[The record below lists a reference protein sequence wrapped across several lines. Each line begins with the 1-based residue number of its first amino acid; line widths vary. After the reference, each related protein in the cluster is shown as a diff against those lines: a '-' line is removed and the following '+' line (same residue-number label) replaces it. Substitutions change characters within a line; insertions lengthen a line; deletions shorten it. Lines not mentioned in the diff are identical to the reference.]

1 MENQSL
7 PLYKVLSIAGSD
19 TGSGAGIQ
27 ADIKTITALGG
38 YATTAI
44 AALTAQNTLGVHAL
58 LEVPA
63 SFVGQQIDAI
73 MTDIGADAVKT
84 GMLRC
89 RDVVEIVCHKMI
101 EYHVKCLVVDP
112 VMLSKNKKELLA
124 PDATDALISRLLPLS
139 FLVTPNIPEA
149 ERISGIEIHNLSD
162 AEEAAKRIYQLG
174 AANVLIKGGHAAFPV
189 DIENKDKVVDVLYD
203 GKSVTHFDNKR
214 IQGKVV
220 HGTGCVYASAIA
232 TYLAKGYPLC
242 DAVDAAKKFLV
253 VAMETSLKPGR
264 GYEVLRLMR

>member
-1 MENQSL
+1 MKNQSL

-101 EYHVKCLVVDP
+101 EYHVECLVVDP
-112 VMLSKNKKELLA
+112 VMVSKNKKELLA
-124 PDATDALISRLLPLS
+124 PDAIDALISHLLPLS
-139 FLVTPNIPEA
+139 FLITPNIPEA
-149 ERISGIEIHNLSD
+149 ERISGIEIHTLSD

-174 AANVLIKGGHAAFPV
+174 ASNVLIKGGHATFPV
-189 DIENKDKVVDVLYD
+189 DKKNKDKVVDVLYD
-203 GKSVTHFDNKR
+203 GKSVTHFDDKR
-214 IQGKVV
+214 IEGKVV

-242 DAVDAAKKFLV
+242 DAVGGAKKFLV
-253 VAMETSLKPGR
+253 AAMETSLKPGR
-264 GYEVLRLMR
+264 GYEVLRLG

>member
-1 MENQSL
+1 MENPSL

-19 TGSGAGIQ
+19 TGCGAGIQ

-44 AALTAQNTLGVHAL
+44 AALTAQNTLGVQAI

-84 GMLRC
+84 GMLRR
-89 RDVVEIVCHKMI
+89 RDVVEMVCLKMK
-101 EYHVKCLVVDP
+101 EYHVKYLVVDP
-112 VMLSKNKKELLA
+112 VMLSKNKKELLS
-124 PDATDALISRLLPLS
+124 PDATDALIFRLIPAS

-149 ERISGIEIHNLSD
+149 ERISGMEIHSLSD
-162 AEEAAKRIYQLG
+162 VEEAAKLIYQSG
-174 AANVLIKGGHAAFPV
+174 ASNVLIKGGHAAFPV
-189 DIENKDKVVDVLYD
+189 DRENKDKVVDVLYD
-203 GKSVTHFDNKR
+203 GKSVTHFGSKR
-214 IQGKVV
+214 IENKAI

-242 DAVDAAKKFLV
+242 DAIAGAKKFLTA
-253 VAMETSLKPGR
+253 AMETALKPGR
-264 GYEVLRLMR
+264 GYEVLRLS

>member
-19 TGSGAGIQ
+19 TGGGAGIQ
-27 ADIKTITALGG
+27 ADVKTITALGG

-73 MTDIGADAVKT
+73 MTDIGADVVKT
-84 GMLRC
+84 GMLRR
-89 RDVVEIVCHKMI
+89 RDVVEMVCLKMK

-124 PDATDALISRLLPLS
+124 PDAIDALISRLLPLS

-149 ERISGIEIHNLSD
+149 ERISGIGIHNLSN

-174 AANVLIKGGHAAFPV
+174 ASNVLIKGGHATFPV
-189 DIENKDKVVDVLYD
+189 DIK
-203 GKSVTHFDNKR
+203 TR
-214 IQGKVV
+214 IRSWTSYM
-220 HGTGCVYASAIA
+220 TGN
-232 TYLAKGYPLC
+232 
-242 DAVDAAKKFLV
+242 
-253 VAMETSLKPGR
+253 R
-264 GYEVLRLMR
+264 